1 MCIKN
6 VQKYSVMV
14 LTVISLL
21 LVMTNNSVAMMF
33 DKAWMASQFDNFDFA
48 LNKGEGY
55 SKMTNEKAHLA
66 WGQGWLLEAYLNM
79 YEATGNKKYLKKF
92 AVHSE
97 RVANNADK
105 NRGVMDYKG
114 RSKMGWSN
122 TSYSKNGKPIVHL
135 AHSGMILYPLVK
147 FSLMVKDRP
156 DLSEY
161 NAMANRYK
169 VMAEK
174 AVAEFE
180 SVWKYDARTGQGNYW
195 LEGDEP
201 MTGVSRSTPQPFN
214 GSLALG
220 RVLVVLS
227 QLTGE
232 DAYRSK
238 AMALALYFKTS
249 LSKADSGAYVWP
261 YRKDLAKP
269 PEDFSHGATDVDFA
283 VQAFK
288 AGIVF
293 TQADLEKFANTLLSC
308 NKQGKLSMY
317 VDCTDNPKKLA
328 DYSFSSIVWLEMS
341 PVDCRPYKV
350 AYDYVMNMLRTRKEL
365 SPMVLLGIAKLTKY
379 YDVCHK
385 VNTQD

>member
-1 MCIKN
+1 
-6 VQKYSVMV
+6 
-14 LTVISLL
+14 
-21 LVMTNNSVAMMF
+21 
-33 DKAWMASQFDNFDFA
+33 
-48 LNKGEGY
+48 
-55 SKMTNEKAHLA
+55 MTNEKAHLA

-195 LEGDEP
+195 LEGD
-201 MTGVSRSTPQPFN
+201 
-214 GSLALG
+214 
-220 RVLVVLS
+220 
-227 QLTGE
+227 
-232 DAYRSK
+232 
-238 AMALALYFKTS
+238 
-249 LSKADSGAYVWP
+249 
-261 YRKDLAKP
+261 
-269 PEDFSHGATDVDFA
+269 
-283 VQAFK
+283 
-288 AGIVF
+288 
-293 TQADLEKFANTLLSC
+293 
-308 NKQGKLSMY
+308 
-317 VDCTDNPKKLA
+317 
-328 DYSFSSIVWLEMS
+328 
-341 PVDCRPYKV
+341 
-350 AYDYVMNMLRTRKEL
+350 
-365 SPMVLLGIAKLTKY
+365 
-379 YDVCHK
+379 
-385 VNTQD
+385 